1 MMIKKI
7 LIVDDSKT
15 EAMITTKILQDR
27 GYQIKNAIN
36 AEDALVQLKNEKP
49 DLILMDVVMPGKSG
63 FQLTRILSKD
73 ENFAAVPI
81 ILCSSKNQATD
92 RIWGLRQGAREYI
105 TKPVSVATLLNAIK
119 RIEGQS

>member
-1 MMIKKI
+1 MIKHI

-15 EAMITTKILQDR
+15 EAMITTKLLQDR

-36 AEDALVQLKNEKP
+36 ADDALLQLRKEKP

-63 FQLTRILSKD
+63 FQFTRMLTKD
-73 ENFAAVPI
+73 ENFSDVPI
-81 ILCSSKNQATD
+81 ILCSSKSQATD

-105 TKPVSVATLLNAIK
+105 TKPVNATTLLTAIK
-119 RIEGQS
+119 RIESQL

>member
-1 MMIKKI
+1 MMIKHI

-15 EAMITTKILQDR
+15 EAMITTKLLQDR

-36 AEDALVQLKNEKP
+36 ADDALIQLKKEKP

-63 FQLTRILSKD
+63 FQFTRMLTKD
-73 ENFAAVPI
+73 ENFADVPI
-81 ILCSSKNQATD
+81 ILCSSKSQATD

-105 TKPVSVATLLNAIK
+105 TKPVNATTLLNAIK
-119 RIEGQS
+119 RIESQL